1 MDRAIAGMFGAA
13 VVTAMLAAL
22 PVAIVWLVLRHRRAI
37 AQMRQVALLAIIERG
52 GEVPPDL
59 LADRKAPVSDED
71 LRRGL
76 FLLLGGA
83 GLVACL
89 LVLPDKRFWGLGL
102 APAFAGAGYLLTWL
116 IVRARRPHGDS

>member
-1 MDRAIAGMFGAA
+1 MDNGLAPMFGALVA
-13 VVTAMLAAL
+13 TSILAAL
-22 PVAIVWLVLRHRRAI
+22 PVVIVWMVLRHRRAV
-37 AQMRQVALLAIIERG
+37 AQMRQAALLAIIERG

-59 LADRKAPVSDED
+59 LADGKGRSSDED

-89 LVLPDKRFWGLGL
+89 LVLPDTRFWGIGL
-102 APAFAGAGYLLTWL
+102 VPVFAGAGYLLTWL
-116 IVRARRPHGDS
+116 IVRARRRHGGG